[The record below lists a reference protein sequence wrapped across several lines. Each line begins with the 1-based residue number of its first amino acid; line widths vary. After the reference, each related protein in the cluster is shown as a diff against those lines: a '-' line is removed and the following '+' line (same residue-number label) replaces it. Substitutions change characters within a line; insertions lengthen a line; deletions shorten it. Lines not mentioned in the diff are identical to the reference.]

1 LNLLGFCFGFLFRYP
16 YVTGT
21 SIVAI
26 KYKDGVLMASDM
38 GGMSQLLVSALYLVK
53 YLYWFNVCTNFC
65 NVCLD
70 LHLL

>member
-1 LNLLGFCFGFLFRYP
+1 MFYFFCVRYP

-38 GGMSQLLVSALYLVK
+38 GGMFPFLIVAYHCLFASLLLVSL
-53 YLYWFNVCTNFC
+53 FS
-65 NVCLD
+65 
-70 LHLL
+70 

>member
-1 LNLLGFCFGFLFRYP
+1 LFRYP